1 MRKSSPGPKK
11 TLPSLSKKL
20 ASNDP
25 TYSEMQL
32 LPLLEALHAVKGGD
46 FSVRLPEQKNG
57 VLSQIYSAFNEVVDL
72 NEKQAHEIDR
82 VGSLVGREGRMTER
96 AELKYAQGTWAKSV
110 ESINNLIEDLARPTT
125 EVARVITA
133 VAEGDLSQT
142 MALEIEGTPVKGEF
156 LRIGTTVNKMVEQL
170 RSFADEVTRVAF
182 EVGTE
187 GKLGG
192 QAQVP
197 GVSGTWKDLTD
208 NVNGLASNL
217 TDQVRNIAKV
227 TTAVANGD
235 LSQKITVDAKGEVL
249 ELKNTIN
256 EMVDQLNSFAGEVT
270 RVAREVGTEGRLG
283 VQAEVPGVSGTW
295 KDLTDSVNNLASNLT
310 VQLRDVSKVATAI
323 AEGDL
328 SQKITVDVK
337 GEILQIKDVINQMV
351 DQLGSFANE
360 VTRVAREVGTEGI
373 LGGQA
378 RVPGVSG
385 TWKDLTDNVNFMA
398 SNLTDQVRE
407 IAVVTTA
414 VANGDLSQ
422 KITVDVKGE
431 VLELKNTINTMVDQ
445 LNSFAAEV
453 TRVAREVG
461 TEGKLG
467 VQAQVPGVS
476 GTWKDLTDNVNL
488 MAGNLTVQLRD
499 MSKVATAI
507 ANGDLSQKI
516 TVDVRG
522 EILQIKDVIN
532 QMVDSLGTFADEVTR
547 VAREVG
553 TEGIL
558 GGQAN
563 VKGVSGTWKDL
574 TDNVNFMASNLTTQV
589 RNIAKVTTAVANGD
603 LTQKITVDVRGEVL
617 ELKNTIN
624 TMVDQL
630 NSFAAEVTRVA
641 REVGTEGKL
650 GGQARV
656 TGVSGTWKDLTD
668 NVNLMASNLTDQVRN
683 IAVVTTAVANGD
695 LSQKITVDV
704 KGEILELKNTINTM
718 VDQLRSFA
726 DEVTRVAR
734 EVGTEGILG
743 GQANVKGVSG
753 TWKDLTDNVNFM
765 ASNLTTQVRGIVKVV
780 TAVAD
785 GDLTQK
791 LQVQAKGEVAAL
803 ADTINSMTDT
813 LSTFAEQ
820 VTTVAREVGTEGI
833 LGGQARVPGVA
844 GTWKDLTDSVNTM
857 ASNLTTQVR
866 GIAQVVTAVAN
877 GDLKQ
882 QLVLQAKGEVAALAN
897 TINSMTETLSTFAE
911 QVTTVAREV
920 GTEGK
925 LGGQAKVPNVAGT
938 WKDLTDNVNF
948 MANSLTVQVRAISDV
963 ATAVA
968 QGDLTRTI
976 TVDAQGEVSSLK
988 NNINQMIANLK
999 ATTEQNTAQDWLK
1012 TNLARFSSM
1021 MQGQKSLDSVARLIM
1036 SELTPLVDA
1045 HHGVFYM
1052 AEALGGDL
1060 SLRLLSSYAFRERK
1074 NLANRFKVGEGLV
1087 GQCAYEKKSI
1097 MLTSVPADYIQ
1108 INSGLGEAA
1117 PHNIIVLPVLFEGE
1131 IMAVIELAS
1140 FNRFSEIHRTFL
1152 DQLMESIGVVL
1163 NMISAN
1169 MRTEELLKQSQSLTQ
1184 ELQSQSQELQAQQE
1198 QLRKT
1203 NTELESQAK
1212 ELEEKAAQ
1220 LAEQNQAVE
1229 QKNIE
1234 VELARAALEEQAEQ
1248 LALSSKYKSEFLANM
1263 SHELRTPLNS
1273 MLILAKLMADNP
1285 DGNLS
1290 DKQIEF
1296 ANTIYGSGND
1306 LLNLINEILDLTKI
1320 EAGKME
1326 IDLST
1331 VTTSEIKEYVERT
1344 FMHVAEQKGLGFR
1357 VLVDPDTPPAIST
1370 DIQRLQQVLRNLLSN
1385 AFKFTESGFVD
1396 LTLSRADR
1404 DVVLDNGRLAVA
1416 GELVTFSVTDTGIG
1430 ISPEKQ
1436 GLIFEAFQQADGTT
1450 SRKYGGT
1457 GLGLSISREITKLL
1471 GGRIRVQSTPGEGS
1485 TFTLYL
1491 PINYVGVAADRPMPV
1506 DSFES
1511 ENGKSGPV
1519 NEDSG
1524 HRAVIE
1530 LLHERPRSIDDD
1542 RHDIA
1547 QGDRVLLVIED
1558 EPSFAEILLD
1568 AARAQGFRG
1577 VVALSGEEGLNLA
1590 RELLPDAI
1598 SLDLKL
1604 PGADGWKVLDEL
1616 KRDNAT
1622 RHIPVQVVSVV
1633 DKHKATSMNAISYL
1647 EKPVTRE
1654 AIDGAFAHVKAFV
1667 DRDVK
1672 ELLLVEDD
1680 AVQRTSIIELLGD
1693 ADVHITAADS
1703 GKAAL
1708 DALATTTFDC
1718 MVLDLSLPD
1727 MAGFEVLRKAKRQ
1740 DAHKSMPVII
1750 YTSKDLSR
1758 QEEGQLKR
1766 YAATIITK
1774 GATSSE
1780 RLLDDT
1786 ALFLHR
1792 VVEKMPPI
1800 KRDIVKK
1807 RSRPASIA
1815 APKQPSKKKQS
1826 NGKAQPVGSGPVI
1839 PTGELVGRKVLIVD
1853 DDIRNI
1859 FALTSALEVQGM
1871 TVNFE
1876 ESGRAGIDALQTDPN
1891 IDLVL
1896 MDVMMPEMDG
1906 FETMRVIREM
1916 PQFASL
1922 PIIALTAK
1930 AMAGDREKC
1939 LEAGANDYIAKPV
1952 DLSALMNMIKS
1963 LVGKEVSAT

>member
-1 MRKSSPGPKK
+1 LEILLMRKSTRGPVKA
-11 TLPSLSKKL
+11 
-20 ASNDP
+20 ASSDP
-25 TYSEMQL
+25 IYSEAQL
-32 LPLLEALHAVKGGD
+32 QPLLEALHAMREGD
-46 FSVRLPEQKNG
+46 FSIRLPEQKNG
-57 VLSQIYSAFNEVVDL
+57 VLSQIYSAFNKVANL
-72 NEKQAHEIDR
+72 NEQQAQEIDR
-82 VGSLVGREGRMTER
+82 VGRLVGREGRMTER
-96 AELKYAQGTWAKSV
+96 AAVNRAEGTWA
-110 ESINNLIEDLARPTT
+110 ESINSVNNLIEDLARPTT

-133 VAEGDLSQT
+133 VAEGDLNQT

-192 QAQVP
+192 QALVP

-235 LSQKITVDAKGEVL
+235 LSQKITVNARGEVL
-249 ELKNTIN
+249 ELKDTIN
-256 EMVDQLNSFAGEVT
+256 QMVDQLNSFAGEVT
-270 RVAREVGTEGRLG
+270 RVALEVGTEGKLG
-283 VQAEVPGVSGTW
+283 VQAKVPGVSGTW
-295 KDLTDSVNNLASNLT
+295 KDLTDSVNNLAGNLT

-323 AEGDL
+323 AGGDL
-328 SQKITVDVK
+328 TQKITVDVK

-360 VTRVAREVGTEGI
+360 VTRVAREVGTEGM

-467 VQAQVPGVS
+467 VQAEVPGVS

-499 MSKVATAI
+499 VSKVATAI

-650 GGQARV
+650 GGQAIV
-656 TGVSGTWKDLTD
+656 PGVSGTWKDLTD
-668 NVNLMASNLTDQVRN
+668 NVNSMGSNLTDQVRN

-780 TAVAD
+780 TAVAN

-791 LQVQAKGEVAAL
+791 LKVEAKGEVAAL

-866 GIAQVVTAVAN
+866 GIAKVVTAVAN
-877 GDLKQ
+877 GDLKL
-882 QLVLQAKGEVAALAN
+882 QLVLDAKGEVAALAN
-897 TINSMTETLSTFAE
+897 TINSMTETLSTFAA

-925 LGGQAKVPNVAGT
+925 LGGQANVPNVAGT

-1021 MQGQKSLDSVARLIM
+1021 MQGQKSLDSVAKLIM

-1052 AEALGGDL
+1052 SEQAGSDGM
-1060 SLRLLSSYAFRERK
+1060 LRLLSSYAFKERK
-1074 NLANRFKVGEGLV
+1074 SLANRFAVGEGLV
-1087 GQCAYEKKSI
+1087 GQCAFEKKSI
-1097 MLTSVPADYIQ
+1097 VLTNVPPDYIQ
-1108 INSGLGEAA
+1108 INSGLGEAS

-1131 IMAVIELAS
+1131 LLAVIELAS

-1152 DQLMESIGVVL
+1152 DQLMESVGVVL

-1198 QLRKT
+1198 QLRST
-1203 NTELESQAK
+1203 NSELENQAK
-1212 ELEEKAAQ
+1212 ELEVKAAQ
-1220 LAEQNQAVE
+1220 LEEQNQAVE
-1229 QKNIE
+1229 QKNRE
-1234 VELARAALEEQAEQ
+1234 VELARAALEEKAEQ
-1248 LALSSKYKSEFLANM
+1248 LAVSSKYKSEFLANM

-1273 MLILAKLMADNP
+1273 MLILAKLMSDNP
-1285 DGNLS
+1285 DNNLTE
-1290 DKQIEF
+1290 KQVEF
-1296 ANTIYGSGND
+1296 AQTIYGSGND
-1306 LLNLINEILDLTKI
+1306 LLNLINEILDLSKI

-1326 IDLST
+1326 LDLANIPAAE
-1331 VTTSEIKEYVERT
+1331 VQEYVERT
-1344 FMHVAEQKGLGFR
+1344 FKHVADQKGLGFR
-1357 VLVDPDTPPAIST
+1357 VILDADAPTSIYTDP
-1370 DIQRLQQVLRNLLSN
+1370 QRLQQVLRNLLSN
-1385 AFKFTESGFVD
+1385 AFKFTEEGYVD
-1396 LTLSRADR
+1396 LTISRADR
-1404 DVVLDNGRLAVA
+1404 DVVLDNGQLALA
-1416 GELVTFSVTDTGIG
+1416 QELVAFSVTDTGVG
-1430 ISPEKQ
+1430 IPIEKQ
-1436 GLIFEAFQQADGTT
+1436 NLIFEAFQQADGTT
-1450 SRKYGGT
+1450 SRKFGGT
-1457 GLGLSISREITKLL
+1457 GLGLSITKEITKLL
-1471 GGRIRVQSTPGEGS
+1471 GGRIRVQSALGEGS

-1491 PINYVGVAADRPMPV
+1491 PIAYTGPLLTAVTTDLGDERPPQTEASVAAD
-1506 DSFES
+1506 
-1511 ENGKSGPV
+1511 K
-1519 NEDSG
+1519 
-1524 HRAVIE
+1524 RAVVE
-1530 LLHERPRSIDDD
+1530 LLQDRTRTIADD
-1542 RHDIA
+1542 REIISD
-1547 QGDRVLLVIED
+1547 GDRVLLIIED

-1568 AARAQGFRG
+1568 AARSQGFKG
-1577 VVALSGEEGLNLA
+1577 VVALDGDEGTELA
-1590 RELLPDAI
+1590 RTLRPDAI

-1604 PGADGWKVLDEL
+1604 PGSDGWKVLDDL
-1616 KRDNAT
+1616 KRDIAT

-1633 DKHKATSMNAISYL
+1633 DRHRATSMNAISYL

-1654 AIDGAFAHVKAFV
+1654 ALEGAFSHVKAFV
-1667 DRDVK
+1667 DRQVK

-1680 AVQRTSIIELLGD
+1680 AVQRTSITELLGD
-1693 ADVHITAADS
+1693 ADVNITSAET
-1703 GKAAL
+1703 GEQAL
-1708 DALATTTFDC
+1708 EILATRTFDC

-1740 DAHKSMPVII
+1740 DSHKSLPVVI
-1750 YTSKDLSR
+1750 YTSKDLSK
-1758 QEEGQLKR
+1758 QEEAQLKR
-1766 YAATIITK
+1766 YAAKIITK
-1774 GATSSE
+1774 GASSSDD
-1780 RLLDDT
+1780 LLDET

-1792 VVEKMPPI
+1792 VVEKMPPT
-1800 KRDIVKK
+1800 KRDVLKGRRRAGSLQTRK
-1807 RSRPASIA
+1807 LATRR
-1815 APKQPSKKKQS
+1815 KQS
-1826 NGKAQPVGSGPVI
+1826 NGKTVPVPITPLNGSSALAGK
-1839 PTGELVGRKVLIVD
+1839 KVLLVD

-1871 TVNFE
+1871 SVYFE
-1876 ESGRAGIDALQTDPN
+1876 ESGAQGIAALQANSD
-1891 IDLVL
+1891 IDVVL

-1906 FETMRVIREM
+1906 YETMRTIRDM
-1916 PQFASL
+1916 PQFANM

-1930 AMAGDREKC
+1930 AMTGDREKC
-1939 LEAGANDYIAKPV
+1939 LEAGATDYIAKPV
-1952 DLSALMNMIKS
+1952 DLDALTSMLKR
-1963 LVGKEVSAT
+1963 LVGSEVKIS